1 MYKRQIDNHLPLYKR
16 IFHPEITN
24 LYFIGL
30 IQPLCALMPVVD
42 EQSKMLTKYFQGEFE
57 LPSKKHMRSDAELAN
72 NKMLEHYVKSSRH
85 TIQINC
91 TKYTDDLRK
100 QLG

>member
-1 MYKRQIDNHLPLYKR
+1 
-16 IFHPEITN
+16 
-24 LYFIGL
+24 
-30 IQPLCALMPVVD
+30 
-42 EQSKMLTKYFQGEFE
+42 
-57 LPSKKHMRSDAELAN
+57 MRTDAEVAN

-91 TKYTDDLRK
+91 TKYTDDLRE